1 MSLYSFSSRLDENV
15 EQYNVGD
22 RIIYNGS
29 EYIVVQKTFQESSAD
44 TTIEITYS
52 LEPAE
57 DGFDYLLDEHFMP
70 TYLCRSPHILT
81 QRWDGKEEEISE
93 ETRQEFIKLLE

>member
-1 MSLYSFSSRLDENV
+1 MSLYSLSSRLDENV

-22 RIIYNGS
+22 RITYNGS

-44 TTIEITYS
+44 TTIEITYN

-57 DGFDYLLDEHFMP
+57 DGFDYLLDERFMP
-70 TYLCRSPHILT
+70 TYLYHSPHTLT
-81 QRWDGKEEEISE
+81 QRWDGKEKEISE
-93 ETRQEFIKLLE
+93 ETRKKFMELLE